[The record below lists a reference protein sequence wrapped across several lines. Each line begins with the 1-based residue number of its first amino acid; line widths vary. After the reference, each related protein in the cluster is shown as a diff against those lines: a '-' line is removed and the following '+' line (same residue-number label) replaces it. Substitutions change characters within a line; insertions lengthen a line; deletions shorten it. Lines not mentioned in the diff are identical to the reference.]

1 MAKESNS
8 LDYSSIKS
16 LKDLQYQRRL
26 LSSRIDHQEIMIS
39 YRIRTIK
46 DNVSPTNLAYMGFE
60 SLAAR
65 NNTAAVLF
73 RTFNIVKSFVQ
84 GIRR

>member
-1 MAKESNS
+1 MAKENNI
-8 LDYSSIKS
+8 LDYNSIRS

-46 DNVSPTNLAYMGFE
+46 DNVSPWNLAYMGFE
-60 SLAAR
+60 SVAAR
-65 NNTAAVLF
+65 NNTVGVIFRAFNVVRSLF
-73 RTFNIVKSFVQ
+73 QSK
-84 GIRR
+84 

>member
-1 MAKESNS
+1 MGKENS
-8 LDYSSIKS
+8 MLDYKSIRS

-46 DNVSPTNLAYMGFE
+46 DNVSPLNLAYMGFE
-60 SLAAR
+60 SLATR
-65 NNTAAVLF
+65 NNTIGVMFRAFNVIRSLF
-73 RTFNIVKSFVQ
+73 QS
-84 GIRR
+84 RR